1 MKTAQLVQETN
12 RPKLTIKHFFAYFT
26 LLLAAV
32 ALCAQNNG
40 VAAGGKW
47 WTSSTEDKMTAAK
60 NVKFW
65 LPADNFLDGDYRPEV
80 SIFCTN
86 GKWSLSDFRP
96 NGDMG
101 RPNRPGFW
109 GQPQMEVTVRVDS
122 SHSHHGWNWVNGDF
136 LAMDKGTTRQLI
148 GASIFKIEFLSP
160 RGPRIAEFSP
170 AGLNLDQMHKAC
182 GLKPEKP

>member
-1 MKTAQLVQETN
+1 LKTLGSEHEMN
-12 RPKLTIKHFFAYFT
+12 RSKVTGKHFLAYFA

-32 ALCAQNNG
+32 ALCAQDN
-40 VAAGGKW
+40 AISAGGKW
-47 WTSSTEDKMTAAK
+47 MTSSSEDKMTAAK
-60 NVKFW
+60 RVKFW
-65 LPADNFLDGDYRPEV
+65 LPADNFLDGDYRPAV

-86 GKWSLSDFRP
+86 GKWTLSDFRP
-96 NGDMG
+96 NGDLG

-109 GQPQMEVTVRVDS
+109 GQPQMEVTVRVDN

-148 GASIFKIEFLSP
+148 QANIFKIEFLSP

-170 AGLNLDQMHKAC
+170 AGLNLDQVRKAC
-182 GLKPEKP
+182 DLKPQKP

>member
-1 MKTAQLVQETN
+1 LKTAREVQEMN
-12 RPKLTIKHFFAYFT
+12 RPKLSGKHFFAYFA

-32 ALCAQNNG
+32 ALCAQDKG
-40 VAAGGKW
+40 VTAGGKW
-47 WTSSTEDKMTAAK
+47 MQSSSVDKMTVANK
-60 NVKFW
+60 VKFW

-86 GKWSLSDFRP
+86 GKWTLSDFRP

-109 GQPQMEVTVRVDS
+109 GQPQMEVTVRVDN
-122 SHSHHGWNWVNGDF
+122 SHSRHGWNWVNGDF

-148 GASIFKIEFLSP
+148 GASVFKIEFLSP

-170 AGLNLDQMHKAC
+170 AGLNLDAMHKAC

>member
-1 MKTAQLVQETN
+1 LKTPQLIQEMH
-12 RPKLTIKHFFAYFT
+12 RPKLTLKHFFAYFA
-26 LLLAAV
+26 LLLTAV
-32 ALCAQNNG
+32 ALCAQNNA
-40 VAAGGKW
+40 VSAGGKW
-47 WTSSTEDKMTAAK
+47 WQSSTEDKMTAAK
-60 NVKFW
+60 KVKFW
-65 LPADNFLDGDYRPEV
+65 LPADNFLDGDYRPEI

-109 GQPQMEVTVRVDS
+109 GQPQMEVTVRVDNW
-122 SHSHHGWNWVNGDF
+122 HTHKGWNWVNGDF

-182 GLKPEKP
+182 DLKPEKP